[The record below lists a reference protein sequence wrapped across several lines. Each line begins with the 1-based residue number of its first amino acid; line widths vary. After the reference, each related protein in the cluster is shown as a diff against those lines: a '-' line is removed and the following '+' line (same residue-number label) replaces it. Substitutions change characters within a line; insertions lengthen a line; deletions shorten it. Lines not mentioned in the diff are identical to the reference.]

1 MRIRMRIFPT
11 IRNTR
16 FTLHTKYPQCPLPSS
31 SHFTNSHYSGPKL
44 TTRCLVAVAPLSC
57 FFYAETVTTKQNEL
71 RSVWG
76 KRGVQ
81 RGTRRQAWLRRQA
94 SGWME
99 EGGKCK
105 TKVNLNN
112 KKPMGK
118 KPKQWRRR
126 NSRLAAGLREKNK
139 GEKGNQ
145 AEDSDGWEDDGR
157 RTWSGVG
164 FLKRIQLLFVAAP
177 RSSAWLR
184 RLPPPPAPF
193 PLPFPIFFPIP
204 SSGFYNFLLVR
215 CVFSLLLS
223 FSDFVFFFVFILLG
237 IRKWTSLENKNHM
250 QSAQSAKG
258 RERETEEEQRSRRG
272 TGLRG
277 LRKCI
282 SFLIFFRRKIEMR
295 FIYYVFHFEQRWTS
309 LTHSL
314 VRSSHRYLHSS
325 FSIHSASHEKV
336 STSYKLHMYLGLY
349 VSVCARIYVHKQF
362 SEQFGIRMAI

>member
-76 KRGVQ
+76 KRGY
-81 RGTRRQAWLRRQA
+81 REEPGDRLGLGGRLAGT

-112 KKPMGK
+112 KKPVGK

-126 NSRLAAGLREKNK
+126 NSTLAAGLREKSK

-184 RLPPPPAPF
+184 RLPPPPAPA

-215 CVFSLLLS
+215 CVFLRFSLFLIL
-223 FSDFVFFFVFILLG
+223 FFFFVFILLG

-258 RERETEEEQRSRRG
+258 RERDRG
-272 TGLRG
+272 GAEKPEGNGGTLPEKVYFIFDIFSQENWNEIYLLR
-277 LRKCI
+277 
-282 SFLIFFRRKIEMR
+282 FPF
-295 FIYYVFHFEQRWTS
+295 WTTMNLS
-309 LTHSL
+309 HSL
-314 VRSSHRYLHSS
+314 ARSL
-325 FSIHSASHEKV
+325 IP
-336 STSYKLHMYLGLY
+336 
-349 VSVCARIYVHKQF
+349 
-362 SEQFGIRMAI
+362 

>member
-1 MRIRMRIFPT
+1 MFLLRW
-11 IRNTR
+11 NC
-16 FTLHTKYPQCPLPSS
+16 HNKTKWI
-31 SHFTNSHYSGPKL
+31 
-44 TTRCLVAVAPLSC
+44 AV
-57 FFYAETVTTKQNEL
+57 
-71 RSVWG
+71 SVR
-76 KRGVQ
+76 KEGVQ

-126 NSRLAAGLREKNK
+126 NSTLAAGLRSK

-145 AEDSDGWEDDGR
+145 AEDSDGWEDVGR

-184 RLPPPPAPF
+184 RLPPPPAPA

-204 SSGFYNFLLVR
+204 SSDFYNFLLVR
-215 CVFSLLLS
+215 CFFFCASLFFWFCFFFS
-223 FSDFVFFFVFILLG
+223 FSFYSEFANELRLKTKITC
-237 IRKWTSLENKNHM
+237 KAPKEE
-250 QSAQSAKG
+250 

-272 TGLRG
+272 TGKRC